1 MLSQILHR
9 LTERLEYRDG
19 RAMAGYRH
27 RLLLMIDEFAS
38 LGRLDMFADSL
49 ALIAGYGIKAC
60 LIAQDLSQIH
70 AAYGHDEAIT
80 SNCHTRVAFTPNRIE
95 TARLLSQMAG
105 EATVRHAHRTFSSTG
120 ASLSEPEVARP
131 LVTPDEVTRLG
142 SDEDLIFTS
151 GQPAIRATKIRYY
164 TEPFFKQRAAIQ
176 PPSKTDRIA
185 NSTANEKASE
195 TMPSGISKQITPD
208 TEALAGRESHR
219 EPNFLGKSPSPAS
232 SHS

>member
-1 MLSQILHR
+1 
-9 LTERLEYRDG
+9 
-19 RAMAGYRH
+19 
-27 RLLLMIDEFAS
+27 MIDEFAS

-80 SNCHTRVAFTPNRIE
+80 SNCHIRVAFTPNRIE

-120 ASLSEPEVARP
+120 ASFSEPEMARP
-131 LVTPDEVTRLG
+131 LITPDETTRLG
-142 SDEDLIFTS
+142 SSEALIFTS

-164 TEPFFKQRAAIQ
+164 TESFFKRRAAFQ
-176 PPSKTDRIA
+176 PPSKSDRIA
-185 NSTANEKASE
+185 TSTTEEKAASE
-195 TMPSGISKQITPD
+195 VTPSPVSSQITPD
-208 TEALAGRESHR
+208 TEGLAGHQSQRK
-219 EPNFLGKSPSPAS
+219 PNFLEKAAEPPPHRQLTFLKFAVDHGDSTAVATNPGRKKERLL
-232 SHS
+232 